1 MLLYHTQINRYMTP
15 HIATGTFEDTSHAED
30 ARSYLLAYEFV
41 EEDFELKLLTDT
53 EGQRVILN
61 IYTDTSQEAQE
72 AVDVL
77 RNYGAVD
84 ISMYEAGDERMK

>member
-1 MLLYHTQINRYMTP
+1 MTP
-15 HIATGTFEDTSHAED
+15 HIATGTFEDIDHAED
-30 ARSYLLAYEFV
+30 ARSYLLAYEF
-41 EEDFELKLLTDT
+41 EEADFETKPLVATGDDN
-53 EGQRVILN
+53 RVILN

-84 ISMYEAGDERMK
+84 ISMYEAGDNRAR